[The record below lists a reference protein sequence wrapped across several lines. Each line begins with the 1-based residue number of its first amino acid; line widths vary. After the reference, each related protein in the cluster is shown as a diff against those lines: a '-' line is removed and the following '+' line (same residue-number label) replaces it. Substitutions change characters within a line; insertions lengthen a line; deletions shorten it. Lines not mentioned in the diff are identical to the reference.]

1 MFDTMISKGLIQVLW
16 VLMSIG
22 VVISVF
28 VSYQALWRPTSG
40 QVFLHL
46 IYAAVGLI
54 FVRVFCESLI
64 VIFMIHEK
72 LDRGARALEEMR
84 SQRSFSSPP
93 NSAAVTS
100 SLAPATGWT
109 TSAPATASTTTSSPG
124 KPEPIWR
131 TMEAAAKKRREKQ
144 SRG

>member
-1 MFDTMISKGLIQVLW
+1 MFDTMISKSLIQVLW

-22 VVISVF
+22 VIISVF
-28 VSYQALWRPTSG
+28 VSYQALWQPTGG

-54 FVRVFCESLI
+54 FVRVLCESLI
-64 VIFMIHEK
+64 VIFMIHEN
-72 LDRGARALEEMR
+72 LERSARSLEDIR

-93 NSAAVTS
+93 NSAAGTGS
-100 SLAPATGWT
+100 PAPATGWT
-109 TSAPATASTTTSSPG
+109 ASAPATASTTTSSPVE
-124 KPEPIWR
+124 PEPIWR